1 MPGVCSGWQSQ
12 HIASASWTWRRCG
25 LLSSVCFIFHTLTP
39 WAPGLGAP
47 CAVFLAKCALNLL
60 LELVARRL
68 GVLLNRT
75 LAKLTTPPTGKLDTW
90 LREVVLWQH
99 QSPRFRPQMTAKN
112 A

>member
-25 LLSSVCFIFHTLTP
+25 LLSSTCFIFHTLTP

-60 LELVARRL
+60 S
-68 GVLLNRT
+68 LLFSVT
-75 LAKLTTPPTGKLDTW
+75 FLQL
-90 LREVVLWQH
+90 
-99 QSPRFRPQMTAKN
+99 
-112 A
+112 